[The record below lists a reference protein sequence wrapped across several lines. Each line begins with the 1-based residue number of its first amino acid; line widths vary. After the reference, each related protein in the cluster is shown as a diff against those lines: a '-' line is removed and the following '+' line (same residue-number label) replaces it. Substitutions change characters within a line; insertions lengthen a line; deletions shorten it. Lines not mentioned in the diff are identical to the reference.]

1 MTFSFVEV
9 ARLMLCI
16 KLEVIIL
23 FIIKVSEFIQCTKC
37 TIVNKVRNNTNGRCE

>member
-1 MTFSFVEV
+1 MIFSFAEV

-16 KLEVIIL
+16 KLGVVIL

-37 TIVNKVRNNTNGRCE
+37 TIVNRVKNNANGRCE